1 MTTDMSA
8 VIVPKSDQINADDF
22 LSGPKTFRIS
32 GKPVIS
38 PGADQPVTIPLE
50 GSKPWRPCK
59 SMSRLL
65 VAAWGPDASQY
76 VGRILTLYCDPKVKW
91 GGMEVGGIRVSHMSH
106 IDSDLVVALTQTK
119 GKKAPTRVKPLKAET
134 VALKVVEKP
143 VNSDSS
149 KNDYGPTKTITAPD
163 APGFDFPEFEGIV
176 TLAIANMGSD
186 FPTWWEEQKPLRL
199 QARDADKARAGEIA
213 TRANEFIESLKE
225 AY

>member
-1 MTTDMSA
+1 MTNDMRG

-22 LSGPKTFRIS
+22 ISGPRTFTIRS
-32 GKPVIS
+32 VAIS
-38 PGADQPVTIPLE
+38 PGAEQPVTIQLE
-50 GSKPWRPCK
+50 DSKPWRPCK

-65 VAAWGPDASQY
+65 VAAWGPDAKAYAGKS
-76 VGRILTLYCDPKVKW
+76 VTLYCDPKVKW

-106 IDSDLVVALTQTK
+106 IDSDLVVALTMTK

-143 VNSDSS
+143 ITGESGNSD
-149 KNDYGPTKTITAPD
+149 AP
-163 APGFDFPEFEGIV
+163 FDFEEFEGIV
-176 TLAIANMGSD
+176 NLAIANMGED

-199 QARDADKARAGEIA
+199 QARDADKKRAGEIA

>member
-1 MTTDMSA
+1 MTDDMRS

-22 LSGPKTFRIS
+22 ISGPRTF
-32 GKPVIS
+32 VIKGVTIT
-38 PGADQPVTIPLE
+38 PGTEQPVTVALE

-65 VAAWGPDASQY
+65 VAAWGPDAKAYSGKS
-76 VGRILTLYCDPKVKW
+76 VTLYCDPKVKW

-134 VALKVVEKP
+134 VALKVVEP
-143 VNSDSS
+143 E
-149 KNDYGPTKTITAPD
+149 PAPD
-163 APGFDFPEFEGIV
+163 AAAFNFPEFEGIV
-176 TLAIANMGSD
+176 NLAIANMGAD

-199 QARDADKARAGEIA
+199 QARDADKKRAGEIA

>member
-1 MTTDMSA
+1 MTNDMRG

-22 LSGPKTFRIS
+22 ISGPRTFTIKS
-32 GKPVIS
+32 VAIS
-38 PGADQPVTIPLE
+38 PGAEQPVTIQLE
-50 GSKPWRPCK
+50 DSKPWRPCK

-65 VAAWGPDASQY
+65 VAAWGPDAKAYAGKS
-76 VGRILTLYCDPKVKW
+76 VTLYCDPKVKW

-106 IDSDLVVALTQTK
+106 IDSDLVIALTMTK

-134 VALKVVEKP
+134 VALKVVEP
-143 VNSDSS
+143 E
-149 KNDYGPTKTITAPD
+149 PAPD

-176 TLAIANMGSD
+176 TLAIANMGAD

-199 QARDADKARAGEIA
+199 QARDADKKRAGEIA